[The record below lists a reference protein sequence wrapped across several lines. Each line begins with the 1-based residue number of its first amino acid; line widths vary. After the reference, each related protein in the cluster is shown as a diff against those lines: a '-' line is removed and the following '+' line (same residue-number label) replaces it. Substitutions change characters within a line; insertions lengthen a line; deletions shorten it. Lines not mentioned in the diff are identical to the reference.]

1 MSEQPSPRAVVAA
14 AMSEDEFQAQ
24 IVALAE
30 ATNWLCYHTHDSR
43 RSQPG
48 FPDLVLVR
56 GSAVLFLEV
65 KAEKGKLSPAQLE
78 WMVGLKQAQY
88 VHAATVRPSDW
99 DEVERLLTG
108 TRRP

>member
-1 MSEQPSPRAVVAA
+1 MSKARAVLDA
-14 AMSEDEFQAQ
+14 AMTEADFQAQ

-30 ATNWLCYHTHDSR
+30 AKNWLCYHTHDSR

-56 GSAVLFLEV
+56 GSTVLFLEV

-78 WMVGLKQAQY
+78 WMVGLKGVRY

-99 DEVERLLTG
+99 DEVERLLQG
-108 TRRP
+108 GMR